1 MKSKKLVI
9 VAGAISLFACLVAGV
24 FILVRFRVINTEV
37 GLLLLISLL
46 GMYIGF
52 GVLIAA
58 YRLII
63 KLD

>member
-1 MKSKKLVI
+1 MKNKKLVI

-24 FILVRFRVINTEV
+24 FILVRLRVINTEV

-52 GVLIAA
+52 GVLIVA